1 MPNMANITVKKND
14 GTTDVIYTALVPSA
28 GDKTPAIWKNQTVGT
43 AMAHRPEMTLTSRD
57 NGSSSA
63 RRVSDKFT
71 YPTLVTDTQGKVTVA
86 DKLIIETTAIIPKG
100 MPDADVNEA
109 ISQCANL
116 HASVLFKD
124 SYKAGYAPT

>member
-1 MPNMANITVKKND
+1 MTNMANITVKKND

-43 AMAHRPEMTLTSRD
+43 AMAHRPEMTLISRD
-57 NGSSSA
+57 NGNSSA
-63 RRVSDKFT
+63 RRVYDKFT
-71 YPTLVTDTQGKVTVA
+71 YPTLVTDAQGKVTVA

-109 ISQCANL
+109 ISQHANL
-116 HASVLFKD
+116 HASTLFKD

>member
-1 MPNMANITVKKND
+1 MPNMASITVKKND

-43 AMAHRPEMTLTSRD
+43 AMAHRPEMTLISRD
-57 NGSSSA
+57 NGNSSA
-63 RRVSDKFT
+63 RRVYDKFT

-109 ISQCANL
+109 ISQCANI
-116 HASVLFKD
+116 HASTLFKD